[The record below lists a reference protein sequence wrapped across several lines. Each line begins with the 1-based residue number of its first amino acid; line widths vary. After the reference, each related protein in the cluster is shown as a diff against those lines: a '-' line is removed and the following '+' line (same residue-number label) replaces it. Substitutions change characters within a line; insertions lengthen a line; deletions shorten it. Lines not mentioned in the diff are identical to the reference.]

1 MSAHRLCDWGE
12 NSKRVNDIYPPRNVE
27 TLKMIIEVQG
37 RSKGDV
43 FFFQMS
49 SPPAAVFLATPLTI
63 KKKKKQPPRFQ
74 REDLVSLY
82 VAGEALKAS
91 SKLYK
96 ANRTADK
103 LNTLHASARVM
114 TPPAV
119 VNVPVRAGGRLTG
132 L

>member
-1 MSAHRLCDWGE
+1 M
-12 NSKRVNDIYPPRNVE
+12 
-27 TLKMIIEVQG
+27 
-37 RSKGDV
+37 
-43 FFFQMS
+43 FFFFSNEFSAS
-49 SPPAAVFLATPLTI
+49 SGIFSDAAND
-63 KKKKKQPPRFQ
+63 KKNKNSAPRFQ

-82 VAGEALKAS
+82 IAGEALKAS

-96 ANRTADK
+96 ANRAAAK

>member
-1 MSAHRLCDWGE
+1 
-12 NSKRVNDIYPPRNVE
+12 
-27 TLKMIIEVQG
+27 MIIEVQG

-43 FFFQMS
+43 FCFFSNEFSAS
-49 SPPAAVFLATPLTI
+49 SGIFSDAAND
-63 KKKKKQPPRFQ
+63 KKKQRPRFQ

-96 ANRTADK
+96 ANRAAAK

-119 VNVPVRAGGRLTG
+119 VNVPVRAGRRLTG

>member
-1 MSAHRLCDWGE
+1 
-12 NSKRVNDIYPPRNVE
+12 
-27 TLKMIIEVQG
+27 
-37 RSKGDV
+37 
-43 FFFQMS
+43 MS
-49 SPPAAVFLATPLTI
+49 SPPAAVFLATRLTI
-63 KKKKKQPPRFQ
+63 KKKKKNSAPAFNG
-74 REDLVSLY
+74 EDLVSLY

-96 ANRTADK
+96 ANRAADK

>member
-1 MSAHRLCDWGE
+1 
-12 NSKRVNDIYPPRNVE
+12 
-27 TLKMIIEVQG
+27 
-37 RSKGDV
+37 
-43 FFFQMS
+43 MS

-63 KKKKKQPPRFQ
+63 EKKTKKKQPPRFQ

-96 ANRTADK
+96 ANRAADK

-114 TPPAV
+114 TPPVV